1 MKLFKQMDLKLR
13 LKTLSLKWD
22 PFKLGQQQQQ
32 RGKENSLP
40 KFQIA
45 AFWSHQKIM
54 VDVHERDFS
63 IQKEAM
69 NGWAVG
75 AARTETF
82 RSFRDLTF
90 WSLFGVKHLATCSR
104 KLGTRI
110 KFEIRVFK
118 KNFPKRVFLL
128 LKMDFKH
135 DEDILGLNFLHN
147 GQICWDELQS

>member
-22 PFKLGQQQQQ
+22 PFKLGQQQQ

-69 NGWAVG
+69 NGCAVG

-90 WSLFGVKHLATCSR
+90 WSLFWGQASGSLFSEARHANQIRNSCFQK
-104 KLGTRI
+104 
-110 KFEIRVFK
+110 KF
-118 KNFPKRVFLL
+118 P
-128 LKMDFKH
+128 
-135 DEDILGLNFLHN
+135 
-147 GQICWDELQS
+147 

>member
-22 PFKLGQQQQQ
+22 PFKLGQQQQ

-69 NGWAVG
+69 NG
-75 AARTETF
+75 
-82 RSFRDLTF
+82 
-90 WSLFGVKHLATCSR
+90 
-104 KLGTRI
+104 
-110 KFEIRVFK
+110 
-118 KNFPKRVFLL
+118 
-128 LKMDFKH
+128 
-135 DEDILGLNFLHN
+135 
-147 GQICWDELQS
+147 